1 MEDTGQCVGEII
13 AYEMNFQGD
22 GFNIIIKK

>member
-1 MEDTGQCVGEII
+1 MEDTGQSAGEII
-13 AYEMNFQGD
+13 AYEMNFQGH

>member
-13 AYEMNFQGD
+13 VYEMNFQGH